1 MKWSKMQAEIW
12 WFPKFM
18 RVYMPPVAAILLV
31 NINLDIVVTDI
42 VMALLVPTESVM

>member
-1 MKWSKMQAEIW
+1 
-12 WFPKFM
+12 
-18 RVYMPPVAAILLV
+18 MPPVAAILLV